1 MCLAAVRRT
10 ARVSDLP
17 LNEGVRAMNEQAIF
31 IAALQEDPDK
41 RAAYLDRA
49 CGADPALRQR
59 VENLLDAHERAGSFL
74 KQPAAAVTDAYRPIS
89 EGPGTVIGPYK
100 LLQQIGEGGFGVVYM
115 AEQQEPVRRKV
126 ALKIIRPGMDS
137 REVIAR
143 FESERKALALMD
155 HPNVARVLDAGATD
169 SGRPYF
175 VMELVRGVPVTDFC
189 DKNHLPA
196 AGRLE
201 LFTDVCRAV
210 QHAHQKGIIH
220 RDLKPSNILVTL
232 HDGRP
237 VPKVIDFGVAK
248 ATSQQLTQKTLFT
261 AYGQMVGTPAY
272 MSPEQ
277 AEMSGLDI
285 DTRSDIYSL
294 GVLLYELLT
303 GTTPLEGKRL
313 REAGYAEMQRMIRE
327 EEPPRPSTRLTSL
340 GGEATV
346 LAGNRGTDVK
356 HLAQLLRGDLDWLVM
371 KALEKDRNR
380 RYETPGAFAADVER
394 FLHNEAILARPPSA
408 LYRLRKFAHRNRA
421 AVLTAALVALLLV
434 LGIAG
439 TTVGLV
445 WAVNAETVARRAR
458 DDAEI
463 DATQARDAR
472 QLAEDRLTEV
482 GRERDGANKLRAEA
496 VTNAQLLK
504 DALALS
510 DSRLL
515 AAQSLVQPT
524 NPGLALLL
532 ALAATDRAPAR
543 SALHNNALV
552 NALRDCREERT
563 LFAPPF
569 ATPEGRTGRT
579 EFLTLQVTPDG
590 TRAVTFGQRLNDPG
604 ADYHFAEDKTD
615 SAYVYDL
622 TTGQVATTLRMP
634 GVSFP
639 LMAISPDSRLLA
651 AVPNT
656 TVVVRYKDGQLA
668 AYTQRAVRLWDLHT
682 GQEVRVLTGHTD
694 NVASLCFDTKGERL
708 LTASWDGT
716 ARVWDLATGKALH
729 VLADS
734 KMALEQAEFSPDGRR
749 VLTVRTNEHRWGP
762 DVAKSEGRTSGLGR
776 RFPLEKTTIDP
787 PLRTSA
793 AVDWVDTILGLSMQG
808 SGGIAAPQLWDAAT
822 GKCLAVLTT
831 KPADESYQHQ
841 AAGFSPDSAR
851 VVTMDSSKM
860 SLWNAEDGK
869 IVIDNPPGRVKSEQ
883 FVIDGVRRLHV
894 LRPDEGAPDLL
905 IWQSDAKQQEWR
917 RPRIAARREWGRPST
932 AEAQDRF
939 LDGTVDGPPLTAQSA
954 GDAVLISSSEDGG
967 GVAVLRG
974 HDDMVS
980 AAAFLPG
987 GRRILTASLDGTLR
1001 LWNLDP
1007 TRQPV
1012 VELRMPQGSEP
1023 VGYAMFLPGG
1033 RQILTAPAPDR
1044 FSRFAGKTVSL
1055 WDAGTGALVSEPV
1068 TEASLATSE
1077 LHEELL
1083 GELRDLDVSRDGE
1096 RLVTVHMDLNPR
1108 DNFPRDDPKD
1118 EPKPHPLYTPV
1129 RVWDLRTGKQLCA
1142 LPGLRLSVAT
1152 ARFSPDGRRILTFSD
1167 GSHQYAILRD
1177 GKRYGAGGGGPLR
1190 ARVDLWDALTGKH
1203 LRNLVP
1209 ETFGGGSFA
1218 QWSPD
1223 GKLVLTNALYHIDSV
1238 AADLFDA
1245 DTGARVR
1252 RLKADGA
1259 GIDRAEFSP
1268 DGKLVLGTRIN
1279 IMQGQHRV
1287 DVWDVATGER
1297 RLSLGGHT
1305 GDVTSAVF
1313 SPDSRSILT
1322 TSTDRTARLWDVA
1335 TGESRRAFVGHRQV
1349 IQTGRFSPDGKWVV
1363 TASND
1368 GTARVWSVE
1377 TGQEWMTLPAPQ
1389 GRMINADFDPDSRRL
1404 LTASTDGAAR
1414 VWPVDPL
1421 PPARDRKPR
1430 ELTDDERAR
1439 FHVEAAK

>member
-1 MCLAAVRRT
+1 
-10 ARVSDLP
+10 
-17 LNEGVRAMNEQAIF
+17 MNEQAIF
-31 IAALQEDPDK
+31 IAALQEDPDR
-41 RAAYLDRA
+41 RAAYLDKA
-49 CGADPALRQR
+49 CAADPALRQR
-59 VENLLDAHERAGSFL
+59 VEKLLDAHERAGSFL
-74 KQPAAAVTDAYRPIS
+74 KQPAAAAVTDAYRPVS
-89 EGPGTVIGPYK
+89 EGPGNVIGPYK

-126 ALKIIRPGMDS
+126 ALKIIKPGMDS

-143 FESERKALALMD
+143 FESERQALALMD
-155 HPNVARVLDAGATD
+155 HPNVARVLDAGATA

-175 VMELVRGVPVTDFC
+175 VMELVRGVPITDFC
-189 DKNHLPA
+189 DKNHLSA

-201 LFTDVCRAV
+201 LFIDVCRAV

-285 DTRSDIYSL
+285 DTRSDIYAL

-303 GTTPLEGKRL
+303 GTTPLESKRL

-327 EEPPRPSTRLTSL
+327 DEPPRPSTRLSSL

-356 HLAQLLRGDLDWLVM
+356 HLAQLLRGDLDWIVM

-380 RYETPGAFAADVER
+380 RYETPGAFAADVQR

-408 LYRLRKFAHRNRA
+408 LYRLRKFARRNRA
-421 AVLTAALVALLLV
+421 VVLTAALGALLLL
-434 LGIAG
+434 LGITG
-439 TTVGLV
+439 TTIGLV
-445 WAVNAETVARRAR
+445 WAINAEASARHSQA
-458 DDAEI
+458 DAEI
-463 DATQARDAR
+463 DAGRARDAR
-472 QLAEDRLTEV
+472 QLAEERLTEV
-482 GRERDGANKLRAEA
+482 GRERDAANRLRAQA
-496 VTNAQLLK
+496 VTSAQLLK
-504 DALALS
+504 EALAQS

-563 LFAPPF
+563 LFAPHF

-590 TRAVTFGQRLNDPG
+590 SRAVTFGLRLNDPG

-622 TTGQVATTLRMP
+622 ATGQVATTLRMP
-634 GVSFP
+634 GASFAV
-639 LMAISPDSRLLA
+639 MAISPDSRLLA

-656 TVVVRYKDGQLA
+656 TVIARYKDGQLV

-682 GQEVRVLTGHTD
+682 GQEARVLAGHTD
-694 NVASLCFDTKGERL
+694 NVVSLCFDASGERL

-716 ARVWDLATGKALH
+716 ARIWDLATGKTLH

-734 KMALEQAEFSPDGRR
+734 KTALAQAEFSPDGRR
-749 VLTVRTNEHRWGP
+749 VLTVRTNEKRYGP
-762 DVAKSEGRTSGLGR
+762 DLASSEGRTSGRGR
-776 RFPLEKTTIDP
+776 RFPLDKTTVDP
-787 PLRTSA
+787 PLRTNVG
-793 AVDWVDTILGLSMQG
+793 VDWLDTISGGGMSG
-808 SGGIAAPQLWDAAT
+808 SGDNAAPQLWDAAT
-822 GKCLAVLTT
+822 GKRVAVLTT
-831 KPADESYQHQ
+831 KPDDESYQYH

-851 VVTMDSSKM
+851 VVTMDSRKM
-860 SLWNAEDGK
+860 SLWKTEDGK
-869 IVIDNPPGRVKSEQ
+869 LVRDVTPEGVAPEQ
-883 FVIDGVRRLHV
+883 LVTDGARRLRV
-894 LRPDEGAPDLL
+894 VRQPVAAPNLL
-905 IWQSDAKQQEWR
+905 IWQADVKQPEWR
-917 RPRIAARREWGRPST
+917 RTPVAARREGGSLSREEP
-932 AEAQDRF
+932 QHLF
-939 LDGTVDGPPLTAQSA
+939 LDSSLEGPPLLAESNGDFVAIRGA
-954 GDAVLISSSEDGG
+954 GDGSAV
-967 GVAVLRG
+967 AQLRG
-974 HDDMVS
+974 HDDLVS
-980 AAAFLPG
+980 AAAFVPG
-987 GRRILTASLDGTLR
+987 GQRILTASLDGTLR

-1007 TRQPV
+1007 TRQPI
-1012 VELRMPQGSEP
+1012 VEIKKSQGPEP
-1023 VGYAMFLPGG
+1023 VGHASFLPGG
-1033 RQILTAPAPDR
+1033 RQVLTAAAADR

-1055 WDAGTGALVSEPV
+1055 WDADTGRLVRDPV

-1077 LHEELL
+1077 VHKELL
-1083 GELRDLDVSRDGE
+1083 GDLRDLDISHDGE
-1096 RLVTVHMDLNPR
+1096 RLVTVHLDLNPC
-1108 DNFPRDDPKD
+1108 DNPKD

-1129 RVWDLRTGKQLCA
+1129 RVWDLRAGKLLCT
-1142 LPGLRLSVAT
+1142 LPGLRRSVET
-1152 ARFSPDGRRILTFSD
+1152 ARFSPDGRRIVTFSD
-1167 GSHQYAILRD
+1167 GNHQYAILRD
-1177 GKRYGAGGGGPLR
+1177 GKRYGAGGGGQLW
-1190 ARVDLWDALTGKH
+1190 ARVDLWDAMTGKH

-1209 ETFGGGSFA
+1209 ETNGGGSFA
-1218 QWSPD
+1218 LWAPD
-1223 GKLVLTNALYHIDSV
+1223 GKYILTNALYHIDSV

-1252 RLKADGA
+1252 RLKSEGA

-1268 DGKLVLGTRIN
+1268 DGKLVLGTRMN
-1279 IMQGQHRV
+1279 IIQGQHRV
-1287 DVWDVATGER
+1287 EVWDVATGER
-1297 RLSLGGHT
+1297 LFSLGGHT

-1322 TSTDRTARLWDVA
+1322 TSTDRTARVWDVA
-1335 TGESRRAFVGHRQV
+1335 TGHERQVFRGHRHV
-1349 IQTGRFSPDGKWVV
+1349 IQAGRFSPDGRWVV
-1363 TASND
+1363 TAAND
-1368 GTARVWSVE
+1368 GTARVWSLE
-1377 TGQEWMTLPAPQ
+1377 TGQEWMTLPATQ
-1389 GRMINADFDPDSRRL
+1389 GRMTSAEFSPDSRRV
-1404 LTASTDGAAR
+1404 LTVSSDGAAR
-1414 VWPVDPL
+1414 LWPVDPL
-1421 PPARDRKPR
+1421 PSAVARKPR
-1430 ELTDDERAR
+1430 ELTADERAR
-1439 FHVEAAK
+1439 FQVEAGP

>member
-1 MCLAAVRRT
+1 
-10 ARVSDLP
+10 
-17 LNEGVRAMNEQAIF
+17 MNEQAIF
-31 IAALQEDPDK
+31 TAALQEDPEK
-41 RAAYLDRA
+41 RAAYLDQA
-49 CGADPALRQR
+49 CGADPELRQR
-59 VENLLDAHERAGSFL
+59 VEKLLDAHERAGSFL

-126 ALKIIRPGMDS
+126 ALKIIKPGMDS

-143 FESERKALALMD
+143 FESERQALALMD
-155 HPNVARVLDAGATD
+155 HPNVARVLDAGATA

-175 VMELVRGVPVTDFC
+175 VMELVRGVPITDFC

-196 AGRLE
+196 AERLA
-201 LFTDVCRAV
+201 LFNDVCRAV

-303 GTTPLEGKRL
+303 GTTPLESKRL
-313 REAGYAEMQRMIRE
+313 RQAGYAEMQRMIRE

-356 HLAQLLRGDLDWLVM
+356 RLAQLLRGDLDWIVM

-421 AVLTAALVALLLV
+421 AVLTAALVALLLL

-445 WAVNAETVARRAR
+445 WAVNAEAVARRSQA
-458 DDAEI
+458 DAEI

-472 QLAEDRLTEV
+472 QLAEDRLTDV
-482 GRERDGANKLRAEA
+482 GRERDGANKLRADA

-532 ALAATDRAPAR
+532 ALAATDKAPAR

-563 LFAPPF
+563 FFAPPF

-622 TTGQVATTLRMP
+622 TTGQVATTLRLP
-634 GVSFP
+634 GASFAV
-639 LMAISPDSRLLA
+639 MAISPDSRLLA

-656 TVVVRYKDGQLA
+656 TLVVRYKDGQTV

-682 GQEVRVLTGHTD
+682 GQEVRVLAGHTD
-694 NVASLCFDTKGERL
+694 NVVSLCFDAKGERL

-716 ARVWDLATGKALH
+716 ARIWDLATGKTLH
-729 VLADS
+729 VLAGT
-734 KMALEQAEFSPDGRR
+734 KVAVLQAEFSPDGRR
-749 VLTVRTNEHRWGP
+749 ALTVRTHETRHGP
-762 DVAKSEGRTSGLGR
+762 DLARSGGHTSGLGR
-776 RFPLEKTTIDP
+776 AFAVEKTVVDP
-787 PLRTSA
+787 PLRTTGA
-793 AVDWVDTILGLSMQG
+793 IDWVDSISGMG
-808 SGGIAAPQLWDAAT
+808 SEGTGGNFAPQLWDAAT
-822 GKCLAVLTT
+822 GKHLADLTT
-831 KPADESYQHQ
+831 DKADQGWNFPA
-841 AAGFSPDSAR
+841 ARFSPDGAR
-851 VVTMDSSKM
+851 VVTTKYVAV

-869 IVIDNPPGRVKSEQ
+869 LVLDVRNPTSSDYLVS
-883 FVIDGVRRLHV
+883 DGARRLKV
-894 LRPDEGAPDLL
+894 VPPEWTGAPLQVL
-905 IWQSDAKQQEWR
+905 QSDANQGEWR
-917 RPRIAARREWGRPST
+917 RSPVAARQEWYQPSRT
-932 AEAQDRF
+932 EANRRY
-939 LDGTVDGPPLTAQSA
+939 LDSGLDGPPLAAESN
-954 GDAVLISSSEDGG
+954 GEFVSVRNVVDGSV
-967 GVAVLRG
+967 VATLRG

-1007 TRQPV
+1007 KRQPI
-1012 VELRMPQGSEP
+1012 VEIRKPQQVEQ
-1023 VGYAMFLPGG
+1023 VGFAVFVPRG
-1033 RQILTAPAPDR
+1033 RQVLTATARDHR
-1044 FSRFAGKTVSL
+1044 FSNFAGKSVSL
-1055 WDAGTGALVSEPV
+1055 WDAASGTLVSDVV
-1068 TEASLATSE
+1068 TEANLATSE
-1077 LHEELL
+1077 LHKELL
-1083 GELRDLDVSRDGE
+1083 AELRDLDVSADGE
-1096 RLVTVHMDLNPR
+1096 RLVTVHMDLNPCE
-1108 DNFPRDDPKD
+1108 NPND

-1129 RVWDLRTGKQLCA
+1129 RVWDLRTGKQTCA
-1142 LPGLRLSVAT
+1142 LPGLRRSVAT

-1177 GKRYGAGGGGPLR
+1177 GKRYGAGGGGLLR
-1190 ARVDLWDALTGKH
+1190 ARVDLWDAQTGKH

-1209 ETFGGGSFA
+1209 ETHGGGSFA
-1218 QWSPD
+1218 LWSPD
-1223 GKLVLTNALYHIDSV
+1223 GKFVLTNALYHIDSV

-1252 RLKADGA
+1252 RLKFDGA

-1268 DGKLVLGTRIN
+1268 DGKLVLGTRMN
-1279 IMQGQHRV
+1279 IIQGQHRV
-1287 DVWDVATGER
+1287 DVWHVAAGER
-1297 RLSLGGHT
+1297 WLSLGGHT

-1313 SPDSRSILT
+1313 SPDSKSILT

-1335 TGESRRAFVGHRQV
+1335 TGKERRVFVGHRQV
-1349 IQTGRFSPDGKWVV
+1349 IQNGRFSPDGKWVV

-1368 GTARVWSVE
+1368 GTARVWSLE

-1389 GRMINADFDPDSRRL
+1389 GRMASADFSPDSRRV
-1404 LTASTDGAAR
+1404 LTVSGDGAAR
-1414 VWPVDPL
+1414 LWPVDPL
-1421 PPARDRKPR
+1421 PFAVSRKPR
-1430 ELTDDERAR
+1430 ELTADERAR
-1439 FHVEAAK
+1439 FQVEAAK